1 MKKIKNKIKKI
12 ITKKTKSKTTKLFIL
27 DKISKIISIKRIFF
41 INSVNPDIRGNHGH
55 KKCTQVFVSTK
66 GKIKIEIFNGKRK
79 SYFYLNPY
87 SDILKVEPN
96 NWVRVHFKKNQTLM
110 VLCDQFYEYKDYIFD
125 KKKIGINN

>member
-12 ITKKTKSKTTKLFIL
+12 VSKKTKSKTTKLFIL
-27 DKISKIISIKRIFF
+27 DKISKIIKIKRIFF
-41 INSVNPDIRGNHGH
+41 INSFNSDIRGNHGH

-66 GKIKIEIFNGKRK
+66 GKIKIEIFTGKNK
-79 SYFYLNPY
+79 KIFLLNPY

-125 KKKIGINN
+125 KKEIGKKN

>member
-12 ITKKTKSKTTKLFIL
+12 VSKKTKSKTTKLFIL
-27 DKISKIISIKRIFF
+27 DKISKIIKIKRIFF
-41 INSVNPDIRGNHGH
+41 INSFNSDVRGNHGH

-66 GKIKIEIFNGKRK
+66 GKIKIEIFNGKNK
-79 SYFYLNPY
+79 KIFLLNPY

-96 NWVRVHFKKNQTLM
+96 NWVQVHFKKNQTLM

-125 KKKIGINN
+125 KKKIGKKN